1 MSREPDNLDEQLDR
15 ALLSYTPVAPRPGLE
30 DRITAR
36 LAAAAPTSVASW
48 QWLFWPAAI
57 AATAIL
63 LAVLPRIH
71 TPAIPRTQSEVA
83 RNSTQPN
90 ILPTPPLPHSRS
102 LSINPEKTTRIDPH
116 AASRIPTQEPL
127 ASLSSVAEEQE
138 KPIEIKPLTI
148 EPLVVEPIPINPIEV
163 NRAEDNGA
171 L

>member
-1 MSREPDNLDEQLDR
+1 
-15 ALLSYTPVAPRPGLE
+15 LE

-116 AASRIPTQEPL
+116 AASRIPTQEQLIARLLARDPEAL